1 MADGTGFP
9 SPVRRALGSLADG
22 SGRTLV
28 VAGPPTSG
36 KSELLEEIRS
46 QLRADGVQVRDLHG
60 SYRDREVPFGVV
72 AALEVPEGPGA
83 TPPDGPGAFDGPDRE
98 PAEAE
103 PAGED
108 DAPMAAFPYLAD
120 TPPAPRRARGER
132 QRGTIMGMAYS
143 VRSRGVHEMEP
154 GDYWRTLT
162 AGFRDDPARRVAVL
176 VDDGALADAES
187 RQYLL
192 ALSERARL
200 RPFLLV
206 LVLDV
211 SEPGYGAWEEKLLG
225 RGDVDWVRIPQ
236 SKSDPREVAR
246 VKRSFDALPGPTQR
260 ILAYA
265 ALMGGSVPE
274 VNLSR
279 ITRLSFGELAEGL
292 VPAAEEHLV
301 RAESGR
307 ILIPH
312 AEWASAI
319 PGFLDPE
326 SVRTMHREIA
336 QALEALSPE
345 PIFTRR
351 LEMAEHFFAWDRGPT
366 ALRYLV
372 EAAEFSE
379 RLGAH
384 DTVIEL
390 LLKALQC
397 LPSLPAAERPL
408 TEAELRLFLAR
419 ALLYAGLPDEAE
431 RHLEEGLVLALAHR
445 VKPEQLEDWLEP
457 IVPAVLA
464 VGPRPSLVT
473 EVGELV
479 DRLQDAGVRV
489 PEILFQSV
497 AAILEFERGRV
508 DRARHEAYRA
518 GQTAR
523 RVEKGPVQ
531 ALALSVV
538 GLTHSTGSDAEAR
551 LSARFLRSS
560 STMFAG
566 ARRFGLQQI
575 AEGFRA
581 RLLAGRGEFA
591 QALETHQR
599 AVQVLRRLHIPALEL
614 SHQLGIAD
622 ILLETKPDA
631 RAAEALQRAREIV
644 EALHLVPPAS
654 ALVLLWYLEGR
665 QFELSQVEE
674 AARERYS
681 ALADRPEAS
690 VPPAVRRRAID
701 RLIRLD
707 VATDRLEEAKAY
719 FAQLSA
725 HDLGLARKP
734 KWSDWLATLG
744 REAEGRV
751 GLPDAAGR

>member
-1 MADGTGFP
+1 MAEGTGFP

-36 KSELLEEIRS
+36 KSELLEEIRTE
-46 QLRADGVQVRDLHG
+46 LRSAGVRVRDLRA

-72 AALEVPEGPGA
+72 APLETPEG
-83 TPPDGPGAFDGPDRE
+83 
-98 PAEAE
+98 AEAGADGTVGAE
-103 PAGED
+103 AASEEDPEDPPSAD
-108 DAPMAAFPYLAD
+108 DAPMAAFPFVAEA
-120 TPPAPRRARGER
+120 PPSPRRARGER
-132 QRGTIMGMAYS
+132 HRGTIMGMAYS
-143 VRSRGVHEMEP
+143 VRGRGVREMEP
-154 GDYWRTLT
+154 MEYWRALVD
-162 AGFRDDPARRVAVL
+162 GFREDPARRVAVL
-176 VDDGALADAES
+176 VEDGALADAES

-192 ALSERARL
+192 ALSDRARL

-225 RGDVDWVRIPQ
+225 RGDVDWVRFPH
-236 SKSDPREVAR
+236 SKADPREVAR
-246 VKRSFDALPGPTQR
+246 IRRTFDQLPGTTRR
-260 ILAYA
+260 ILGYT

-279 ITRLSFGELAEGL
+279 IARLTFAELAESL

-301 RAESGR
+301 RAEGGR

-312 AEWASAI
+312 AEWTSAI
-319 PGFLDPE
+319 PGFLEPE

-336 QALEALSPE
+336 QALEALTPE
-345 PIFTRR
+345 PVFTRR

-379 RLGAH
+379 QLDAY
-384 DTVIEL
+384 DTVIDL
-390 LLKALQC
+390 VGKALDC
-397 LPSLPAAERPL
+397 LLSLPAAERPL

-419 ALLYAGLPDEAE
+419 SLLAAGLPDEAE
-431 RHLEEGLVLALAHR
+431 RHLEEGLNVALTHQVR
-445 VKPEQLEDWLEP
+445 PEQLEDWLEP

-473 EVGELV
+473 EVSELV
-479 DRLQDAGVRV
+479 DRLHDTSARI
-489 PEILFQSV
+489 PEVLFQSV
-497 AAILEFERGRV
+497 AAILEFERGRI

-518 GQTAR
+518 GQAAR
-523 RVEKGPVQ
+523 RIERGPVQ
-531 ALALSVV
+531 ALAMSVV
-538 GLTHSTGSDAEAR
+538 GLTHSTGTDAEAR
-551 LSARFLRSS
+551 LSARFLRTS

-566 ARRFGLQQI
+566 ARRFGLQQV

-581 RLLAGRGEFA
+581 RLLAARGEFA
-591 QALETHQR
+591 KALEVHQR
-599 AVQVLRRLHIPALEL
+599 AVQVLRRLHLPALEL
-614 SHQLGIAD
+614 PHQLGIAD

-631 RAAEALQRAREIV
+631 RASEALKRAREIA
-644 EALHLVPPAS
+644 ESLHLVPPAPT
-654 ALVLLWYLEGR
+654 LVLLWLLEGR
-665 QFELSQVEE
+665 QFELAQVEE

-690 VPPAVRRRAID
+690 VPPAIRRRAID
-701 RLIRLD
+701 RLIRLN
-707 VATDRLEEAKAY
+707 VATDRTEEARRY
-719 FAQLSA
+719 FGQLSA
-725 HDLGLARKP
+725 RDLGVARKP
-734 KWSDWLATLG
+734 PWSEWLAALRRDEGG
-744 REAEGRV
+744 RAGPAPV
-751 GLPDAAGR
+751 GDD